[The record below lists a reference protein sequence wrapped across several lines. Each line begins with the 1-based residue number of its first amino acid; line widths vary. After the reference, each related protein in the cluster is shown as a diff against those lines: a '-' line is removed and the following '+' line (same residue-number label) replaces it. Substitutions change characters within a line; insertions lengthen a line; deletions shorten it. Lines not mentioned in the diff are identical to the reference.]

1 LCPVFAISYGLFQYH
16 LCKNNSSDISLSN
29 WLFYYD
35 NRYILSTILPFMVTP
50 RLEDCVTYSG
60 CVTSGFDSR
69 IMQKVI
75 QFLVIFCLFV
85 PFLNLLRH
93 IFNVSCSEFSS
104 CLSLETTT
112 LCCLLCRF
120 LPILYLQI
128 FPSSL
133 LVYC

>member
-1 LCPVFAISYGLFQYH
+1 MCPEFTVFLVPSL
-16 LCKNNSSDISLSN
+16 LNNSSDIPLSN
-29 WLFYYD
+29 WLFDYE
-35 NRYILSTILPFMVTP
+35 NCYIRSTSLLFMATP
-50 RLEDCVTYSG
+50 RLEDCVTSSD

-75 QFLVIFCLFV
+75 HFWSLS
-85 PFLNLLRH
+85 PFFNLLRH
-93 IFNVSCSEFSS
+93 IFNFSCSEFSS
-104 CLSLETTT
+104 CLSLATTT

-120 LPILYLQI
+120 LPTLYLQI